1 MILHE
6 KREESFGF
14 LLFSHF
20 IVVILHP
27 HRKTVARLLQIM
39 NLKDMKLIVGIYLGN
54 IGKTDAVGKNDNI
67 MIYAPSNKGA

>member
-20 IVVILHP
+20 IVVILHL
-27 HRKTVARLLQIM
+27 HRKTVASQLQIM
-39 NLKDMKLIVGIYLGN
+39 NFKRHEINSGN
-54 IGKTDAVGKNDNI
+54 
-67 MIYAPSNKGA
+67 